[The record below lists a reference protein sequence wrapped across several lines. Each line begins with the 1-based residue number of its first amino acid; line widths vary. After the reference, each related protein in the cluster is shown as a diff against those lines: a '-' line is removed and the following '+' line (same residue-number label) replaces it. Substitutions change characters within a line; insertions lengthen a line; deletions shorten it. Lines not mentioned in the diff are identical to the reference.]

1 MHPGAQEEEPDII
14 EIVAIS
20 KGLTFI
26 KDIKSKSILKDSV
39 VTSTFKLV
47 QFKVIENH
55 LSNKHSMNEVHVQ
68 NREGH
73 WKRYY
78 PLDKDFTEIYND
90 LSLDL
95 ETQFK
100 VTVQLSS
107 TGTYQEK

>member
-47 QFKVIENH
+47 
-55 LSNKHSMNEVHVQ
+55 
-68 NREGH
+68 
-73 WKRYY
+73 
-78 PLDKDFTEIYND
+78 
-90 LSLDL
+90 
-95 ETQFK
+95 
-100 VTVQLSS
+100 
-107 TGTYQEK
+107 